1 MRAAMRLLTH
11 NMLVSNAKG
20 VSEAEGYPLTLEV
33 TEHRREETE
42 FDAPATRKTMETVKY
57 DALRGA
63 ARAVAIDLPEVY
75 DGDDEDVLRKVHV
88 ALCDVHVIEGCLVCP
103 KSGRRFPINNGMRT
117 AGTHIK
123 TRSPPSPRAGRRR
136 LDQSRRTRSSA
147 PRPP

>member
-1 MRAAMRLLTH
+1 MRLLTH

-20 VSEAEGYPLTLEV
+20 VSEEEGYPLALEV

-42 FDAPATRKTMETVKY
+42 FDAPATRKTMETVRY

-75 DGDDEDVLRKVHV
+75 DGDDEDVLRKVHE

-103 KSGRRFPINNGMRT
+103 KSGRRFPINNGIPNLLL
-117 AGTHIK
+117 HEDE
-123 TRSPPSPRAGRRR
+123 
-136 LDQSRRTRSSA
+136 L
-147 PRPP
+147 

>member
-63 ARAVAIDLPEVY
+63 ARAVSIELPEVY
-75 DGDDEDVLRKVHV
+75 DGDDEEVLRKVHE
-88 ALCDVHVIEGCLVCP
+88 ALCDVHVVEGCLVCP
-103 KSGRRFPINNGMRT
+103 KSGRRFPINNGIPNLLL
-117 AGTHIK
+117 HEDE
-123 TRSPPSPRAGRRR
+123 
-136 LDQSRRTRSSA
+136 L
-147 PRPP
+147 